1 MSLIYTVKKSVSRLK
16 RIKINYH
23 GNLDEN
29 NIADNKLSWKTV
41 KPLLSDKSV
50 YSDKIHLNENEELIN
65 SEYKTAEALNEF
77 FSNIVKILNIPE
89 YENLNPNLEN
99 VKETVLKTILKY
111 KNHPSITA
119 IQKIKKLEI

>member
-65 SEYKTAEALNEF
+65 SESKTAEALNEF

-89 YENLNPNLEN
+89 YENFNPNLEN

>member
-1 MSLIYTVKKSVSRLK
+1 MSLIYSVKKSVSRLK

-29 NIADNKLSWKTV
+29 NITDNKLFWKTV

-50 YSDKIHLNENEELIN
+50 HSDKIHLNEIEELIN
-65 SEYKTAEALNEF
+65 SESKTAEALNEF

-89 YENLNPNLEN
+89 YENLNPNFEN
-99 VKETVLKTILKY
+99 VKEPVLKAILKY
-111 KNHPSITA
+111 KNQPSITA
-119 IQKIKKLEI
+119 I